1 MTKTVK
7 IVKAIERK
15 LGIKL
20 NKISKYGVC
29 DYEGNDFSL
38 LIMVFKSGRTSFS
51 FYDNKTMS
59 STDFE
64 SLEKLYNF
72 LKDK

>member
-1 MTKTVK
+1 MKKTAK
-7 IVKAIERK
+7 IVKAIEKK

-20 NKISKYGVC
+20 NIISKYGVC

-38 LIMVFKSGRTSFS
+38 LIMIFKTGKTIFS

-59 STDFE
+59 STDFKNLKE
-64 SLEKLYNF
+64 FSNF